1 MVLFD
6 WDDKKN
12 SKLKKERY
20 ISFEEVVVAIE
31 SNKLLD
37 IITGKKKYRG
47 QKIFILEIDDYVYCV
62 PFEEKEDIII
72 LKTIYPSERET
83 KKYLL

>member
-12 SKLKKERY
+12 SKLKKERC

-47 QKIFILEIDDYVYCV
+47 QKIFILEIDGYVYCV
-62 PFEEKEDIII
+62 PFEEKEDTII